1 MADRQKSGSAPLRQA
16 LWTLQTVLH
25 KNMGDDPATADR
37 LIPPAAAQPPLISE
51 VTETPS
57 SQTAPAAAAK
67 PQSVGDSGS
76 RLTQKVDPKAATLE
90 AASENS
96 HARIT
101 EQNSQTRKEV
111 RERQLAAKRED
122 VEPELCDP
130 PDG

>member
-1 MADRQKSGSAPLRQA
+1 
-16 LWTLQTVLH
+16 
-25 KNMGDDPATADR
+25 MGDDPATANR
-37 LIPPAAAQPPLISE
+37 LIPPPAAQPPLVSE
-51 VTETPS
+51 MTETPS
-57 SQTAPAAAAK
+57 SQTTPAAAAK

-76 RLTQKVDPKAATLE
+76 RLTQRVDPKAATLE
-90 AASENS
+90 AESENS

-111 RERQLAAKRED
+111 CERQLAAKRED